1 MYKKSLRQHL
11 IRSLISQER
20 IHTQD
25 QLQDR
30 LRDNGIEVTQATLS
44 RDIKDLNL
52 VKINNNGTSYYQA
65 VSLPNNNLEQ
75 RLRFYMED
83 SLLAMRVVQNQV
95 ILKSLPGQAQA
106 FGAILD
112 NMALSSIVATIC
124 GDDVCLII
132 CEDPQQAQT
141 TFQILS
147 QYTPPFFFGQDSP

>member
-52 VKINNNGTSYYQA
+52 VKVNNNGTSYYQA
-65 VSLPNNNLEQ
+65 VSLPNNNL
-75 RLRFYMED
+75 
-83 SLLAMRVVQNQV
+83 
-95 ILKSLPGQAQA
+95 
-106 FGAILD
+106 
-112 NMALSSIVATIC
+112 
-124 GDDVCLII
+124 
-132 CEDPQQAQT
+132 
-141 TFQILS
+141 
-147 QYTPPFFFGQDSP
+147 